1 MLLLHLNKKNE
12 IYRLALTEYT
22 CSLETRIRD
31 NLFPEDLAQIKLL
44 FNKTDIL
51 LDQKTS
57 LFSEI
62 SFINTTLNTIQK
74 KLMVY
79 EFEEL
84 FVDTLQILDPVT
96 FTEAVIECINN
107 LTRIA
112 SEMKKDCFLDQQ
124 EEYYPLTPKE
134 AHLLSRHNIREM
146 YKAYDYILQY
156 KMTNTANQKIYEFLR
171 KAYEITAK
179 RFNNLNSSKQLLD
192 KLQEQEQNLTK
203 IHEATLEGIE
213 ILEDAFLTN
222 DAETF
227 ANIINDAATFL
238 NKLYIDKRTKEI
250 LVCLRFLK
258 SKDLYTIFRYLET
271 NHDKAIKR
279 WFINYYL
286 DHHSIP
292 KFKSLKTSKQ
302 NEEFKNKCYKQLNI
316 EAADA
321 IDPRIETISEQNADV
336 LFASIRILA
345 NKKTVKIQTYE
356 LLIEYLAK
364 HYNVA
369 EKPEL
374 LPTKSDSKSYHTL
387 YKIMQAIWHSYIA
400 GHVFSVLLDNIKIND
415 FRLEWEGAYGNTM
428 LGYLRRKYLEITIKY
443 TDPIIYDIKKELI
456 ENLESAILFDRENSS
471 KWLEDRL
478 QADQII
484 AIDVHLYDE
493 NHMAGHA
500 VSAIFWK
507 NIVLFSDRGRSLL
520 GELSGIDILQI
531 NNLDAKKRIIR
542 ELIASKE
549 ISISS
554 KAYNTLREQLNL
566 RPLHQIPML
575 PQFKGNCSFSS
586 SAEPIHLGIVFLCF
600 LKIFLKKHKSWQDAC
615 SLAEENSLTLH
626 KYIMQKVYYMT
637 FTNLVDFFNESK
649 GELDFPKELLAHIHI
664 LNTYRIQNHQI
675 STVTLTLIP
684 EKAKIK
690 AYEDYKKY
698 FIDNINDSLP
708 GPHNAQLI
716 PQKLKEYG
724 LHFIYGFLNDNL
736 EQEDLRKLAICI
748 KNSLIFGDRKI
759 SPMMLMGEFD
769 LILPFNQANI
779 EEIEEPE
786 NNTPHKMRNKIV

>member
-238 NKLYIDKRTKEI
+238 NKLYI
-250 LVCLRFLK
+250 
-258 SKDLYTIFRYLET
+258 S
-271 NHDKAIKR
+271 
-279 WFINYYL
+279 
-286 DHHSIP
+286 
-292 KFKSLKTSKQ
+292 
-302 NEEFKNKCYKQLNI
+302 
-316 EAADA
+316 
-321 IDPRIETISEQNADV
+321 
-336 LFASIRILA
+336 
-345 NKKTVKIQTYE
+345 
-356 LLIEYLAK
+356 
-364 HYNVA
+364 
-369 EKPEL
+369 
-374 LPTKSDSKSYHTL
+374 
-387 YKIMQAIWHSYIA
+387 
-400 GHVFSVLLDNIKIND
+400 
-415 FRLEWEGAYGNTM
+415 
-428 LGYLRRKYLEITIKY
+428 
-443 TDPIIYDIKKELI
+443 
-456 ENLESAILFDRENSS
+456 
-471 KWLEDRL
+471 
-478 QADQII
+478 
-484 AIDVHLYDE
+484 
-493 NHMAGHA
+493 
-500 VSAIFWK
+500 
-507 NIVLFSDRGRSLL
+507 
-520 GELSGIDILQI
+520 
-531 NNLDAKKRIIR
+531 
-542 ELIASKE
+542 
-549 ISISS
+549 
-554 KAYNTLREQLNL
+554 
-566 RPLHQIPML
+566 
-575 PQFKGNCSFSS
+575 
-586 SAEPIHLGIVFLCF
+586 
-600 LKIFLKKHKSWQDAC
+600 
-615 SLAEENSLTLH
+615 
-626 KYIMQKVYYMT
+626 
-637 FTNLVDFFNESK
+637 
-649 GELDFPKELLAHIHI
+649 
-664 LNTYRIQNHQI
+664 
-675 STVTLTLIP
+675 
-684 EKAKIK
+684 
-690 AYEDYKKY
+690 
-698 FIDNINDSLP
+698 
-708 GPHNAQLI
+708 
-716 PQKLKEYG
+716 
-724 LHFIYGFLNDNL
+724 
-736 EQEDLRKLAICI
+736 
-748 KNSLIFGDRKI
+748 
-759 SPMMLMGEFD
+759 FD
-769 LILPFNQANI
+769 LILFDIKTVGLHFQTI
-779 EEIEEPE
+779 GL
-786 NNTPHKMRNKIV
+786 